1 MISAAPTHAFP
12 NLTMLHP
19 RKTITGCIAYDYT
32 VIILYIIILYNYIY
46 IYYNIIM
53 LYIILVYYYTIILLL
68 HTLVQQL
75 HLGCMNQNDILLAA
89 SCCVSAAAGTGI
101 FSSFNRNDADTEV
114 LSGTSMA
121 APHVAGMATLLFNA
135 FPGRCGA
142 ESACG
147 GSTLLRLTSP
157 K

>member
-1 MISAAPTHAFP
+1 
-12 NLTMLHP
+12 MLSS
-19 RKTITGCIAYDYT
+19 
-32 VIILYIIILYNYIY
+32 V
-46 IYYNIIM
+46 
-53 LYIILVYYYTIILLL
+53 
-68 HTLVQQL
+68 
-75 HLGCMNQNDILLAA
+75 
-89 SCCVSAAAGTGI
+89 AAGTGI

-147 GSTLLRLTSP
+147 GRSVLNKSRKILKKTQKKGTALRLT
-157 K
+157 

>member
-1 MISAAPTHAFP
+1 
-12 NLTMLHP
+12 MLF
-19 RKTITGCIAYDYT
+19 
-32 VIILYIIILYNYIY
+32 
-46 IYYNIIM
+46 
-53 LYIILVYYYTIILLL
+53 IILVYYYTIILLM

-75 HLGCMNQNDILLAA
+75 HPGCMNQNDILLAA
-89 SCCVSAAAGTGI
+89 SCCVSAAAGTDI

-135 FPGRCGA
+135 FPGRCCA

-147 GSTLLRLTSP
+147 GRTLLRLT
-157 K
+157 